1 MTLAMLCF
9 LSTVI
14 PAIENKFTSKQ
25 SFSAKHAGRVVSVL
39 TVITYPV
46 TEQESGFV
54 LWFVMQYD
62 VLNKTTHFFIL
73 VFLTDESLLS
83 IYTDL

>member
-1 MTLAMLCF
+1 M
-9 LSTVI
+9 
-14 PAIENKFTSKQ
+14 
-25 SFSAKHAGRVVSVL
+25 L

-62 VLNKTTHFFIL
+62 VLNKTTHCYIL

-83 IYTDL
+83 IYTDLQI